1 MPVHPE
7 MPLATHQCG
16 VACRLQNLGNRHAV
30 LVEDPPVI
38 RKVWARIVIKR
49 SGRIR
54 HMANP
59 SFVGMEPS
67 HQRSTCGTTASTV
80 VELLETQAILGKS
93 IDVRRFNLT
102 SVTTEIRVPHVVCED
117 DDDIGAFFRYQIGE
131 TDESN

>member
-1 MPVHPE
+1 MF
-7 MPLATHQCG
+7 
-16 VACRLQNLGNRHAV
+16 
-30 LVEDPPVI
+30 
-38 RKVWARIVIKR
+38 KR

-59 SFVGMEPS
+59 CLMRVKPG
-67 HQRSTCGTTASTV
+67 HQRSACGTTASTV

-131 TDESN
+131 TDESNLKKGADEIGHCRL